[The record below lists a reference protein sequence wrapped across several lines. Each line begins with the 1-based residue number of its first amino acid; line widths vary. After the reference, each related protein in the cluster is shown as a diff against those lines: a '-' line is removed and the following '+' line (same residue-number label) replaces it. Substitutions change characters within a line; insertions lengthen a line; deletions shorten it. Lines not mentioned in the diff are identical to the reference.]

1 MELKNKLELAL
12 DKQGPWSKRID
23 VHIRIGEYI
32 AQPLLMK
39 KPNNLDII
47 QKPTFSLDYETCQ
60 EIVDSLWNFGF
71 RPSEGT
77 GSAGSLKATQNH
89 LEDMRK
95 LVFER
100 T

>member
-1 MELKNKLELAL
+1 MELENRLELAF

-23 VHIRIGEYI
+23 VHIRSGEYI
-32 AQPLLMK
+32 AQPLLMTRPDNPHCK
-39 KPNNLDII
+39 QEPA
-47 QKPTFSLDYETCQ
+47 FSLDYETCQ

-77 GSAGSLKATQNH
+77 GSAGSLKATQDH

-95 LVFER
+95 LVFGSI
-100 T
+100 